1 MDYKIIQLGVKQLDL
16 LVNED
21 RTLVLGVGEDY
32 YVLSFSKLDKNNS
45 NLFLR
50 LIANNLI
57 TTSEQ
62 SFHSNFSL
70 KTKYSPQVLNTVLSC
85 KRLIL
90 TVLMLAFPIP
100 NISNIKLLNTLAE
113 LIRIGNSNSR
123 AITKFEYLFPE
134 YVSLVDL

>member
-1 MDYKIIQLGVKQLDL
+1 MDYKIVQLGVKQLDL

-21 RTLVLGVGEDY
+21 RTLV
-32 YVLSFSKLDKNNS
+32 FKNNS

-90 TVLMLAFPIP
+90 
-100 NISNIKLLNTLAE
+100 SGKYE
-113 LIRIGNSNSR
+113 L
-123 AITKFEYLFPE
+123 
-134 YVSLVDL
+134 